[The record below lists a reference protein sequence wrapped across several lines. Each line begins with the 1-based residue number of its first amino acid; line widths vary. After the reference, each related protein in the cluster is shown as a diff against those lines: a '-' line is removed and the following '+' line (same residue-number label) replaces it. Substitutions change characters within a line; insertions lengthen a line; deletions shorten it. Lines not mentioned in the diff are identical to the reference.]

1 MIRVRCA
8 FCLKTSAVCA
18 DSLVCM
24 PVLEHIPNDRRLYSG
39 EGSSSTYD
47 TLMNKH
53 RVVLIEDET
62 VFRELMTLAFSRMPK
77 VTVVGDYLD
86 GKEGLEACLREKP
99 DLLVVDLFL
108 PSMHGLDIAKA
119 VRAKLPSTR
128 ILVLTSHAEER
139 LPAQLVEAGV
149 HGFVAK
155 TEPLKVV
162 LEAVEKVLSGGMF
175 FSSST
180 PVKPALS
187 PLPAVMPVPLKHPL
201 TPREIEVAVGVASG
215 LSSKELASKLNLS
228 VRTVEKH
235 RANIMDKVE
244 VREVASL
251 VRWCVQQGLI
261 KV

>member
-1 MIRVRCA
+1 MPA
-8 FCLKTSAVCA
+8 LDKT
-18 DSLVCM
+18 
-24 PVLEHIPNDRRLYSG
+24 PYEPELYS
-39 EGSSSTYD
+39 EVGSNTPFP
-47 TLMNKH
+47 TPMNKH

-77 VTVVGDYLD
+77 VTVVGDFLD
-86 GKEGLEACLREKP
+86 GKEGLDACLREKP

-108 PSMHGLDIAKA
+108 PSMHGLDVARE
-119 VRAKLPSTR
+119 VRARLPATK

-139 LPAQLVEAGV
+139 LPGQLVELGV
-149 HGFVAK
+149 HGYVAK

-162 LEAVEKVLSGGMF
+162 LEAVDKVLAGGMF
-175 FSSST
+175 FSSGS
-180 PVKPALS
+180 PAKPPLS
-187 PLPAVMPVPLKHPL
+187 PLPAAVPTPLKNPL
-201 TPREIEVAVGVASG
+201 TPRELEVAVGVASG

>member
-1 MIRVRCA
+1 MR
-8 FCLKTSAVCA
+8 
-18 DSLVCM
+18 
-24 PVLEHIPNDRRLYSG
+24 VLEQMPHERKLYSG
-39 EGSSSTYD
+39 QGSSSTYPD
-47 TLMNKH
+47 PMNKH
-53 RVVLIEDET
+53 RIVIIEDET
-62 VFRELMTLAFSRMPK
+62 VFRELMTMAFRQMPK
-77 VTVVGDYLD
+77 VTVVGDFFD
-86 GKEGLEACLREKP
+86 GRDGLEACLRDKP

-108 PSMHGLDIAKA
+108 PSMHGIDIAKE
-119 VRAKLPSTR
+119 VRSKLPGTR

-139 LPAQLVEAGV
+139 LPAQLIEMGV

-162 LEAVEKVLSGGMF
+162 LEAVEKVLAGGMF

-180 PVKPALS
+180 PAKPPLS
-187 PLPAVMPVPLKHPL
+187 PLPAVAPVPLKNPL
-201 TPREIEVAVGVASG
+201 TPRELEVAIGVASG

>member
-1 MIRVRCA
+1 MCA
-8 FCLKTSAVCA
+8 FDKRPYDA
-18 DSLVCM
+18 
-24 PVLEHIPNDRRLYSG
+24 ELYSRD
-39 EGSSSTYD
+39 GSSSTYS

-62 VFRELMTLAFSRMPK
+62 VFRELMTLAFSQMPK
-77 VTVVGDYLD
+77 VTVVGDFLD
-86 GKEGLEACLREKP
+86 GKDGLDACLREKP

-108 PSMHGLDIAKA
+108 PSMHGLDVARE
-119 VRAKLPSTR
+119 VRSKLPGTR

-139 LPAQLVEAGV
+139 LPAQLVELGV

-162 LEAVEKVLSGGMF
+162 LEAVEKVLAGGMF

-187 PLPAVMPVPLKHPL
+187 PLPAVPLTPLKNPL
-201 TPREIEVAVGVASG
+201 TPRELEVAVGVASG

>member
-1 MIRVRCA
+1 
-8 FCLKTSAVCA
+8 
-18 DSLVCM
+18 M
-24 PVLEHIPNDRRLYSG
+24 PVLDKIPYERKLYSAG
-39 EGSSSTYD
+39 GSSSTYAD
-47 TLMNKH
+47 PMSKS

-86 GKEGLEACLREKP
+86 GKEGLDACLREKP

-108 PSMHGLDIAKA
+108 PSMHGIDIAKE
-119 VRAKLPSTR
+119 VRAKLPGTR
-128 ILVLTSHAEER
+128 ILVLTSHAEQR
-139 LPAQLVEAGV
+139 LPAQLIELGV
-149 HGFVAK
+149 HGYVAK

-162 LEAVEKVLSGGMF
+162 LEAVDKVLSGGMF

-180 PVKPALS
+180 PAKQPLS
-187 PLPAVMPVPLKHPL
+187 PLPAATPVPLKNPL
-201 TPREIEVAVGVASG
+201 TPRELEVAIGVASG